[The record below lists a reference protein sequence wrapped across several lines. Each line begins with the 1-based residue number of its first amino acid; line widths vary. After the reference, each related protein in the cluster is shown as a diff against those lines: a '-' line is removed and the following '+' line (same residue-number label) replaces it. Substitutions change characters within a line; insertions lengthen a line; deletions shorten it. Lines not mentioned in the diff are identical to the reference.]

1 MTTLQTQL
9 RNHVDECHASMGQ
22 LWVAKLFTEAANR
35 IDALESAI
43 EEQTRTIGA
52 LNMCIGGR
60 DSTSTENVIMADA
73 LAAGDGCLHALI
85 DDLRAHNLALLADV
99 KDCQQQSRDY
109 QAENAVIKSQ
119 MAELDA
125 IACADRHIAETA
137 QASSARL
144 QKQVSALSKALDGF
158 IANSCRVDWPADI
171 YDAAIAAQKDTV

>member
-60 DSTSTENVIMADA
+60 DSTSTENVTMADA

-85 DDLRAHNLALLADV
+85 DALEAQVAADKKYIRELEDANTPELVSLR
-99 KDCQQQSRDY
+99 
-109 QAENAVIKSQ
+109 E
-119 MAELDA
+119 
-125 IACADRHIAETA
+125 
-137 QASSARL
+137 
-144 QKQVSALSKALDGF
+144 QVSVLRNALNGF
-158 IANSCRVDWPADI
+158 IENSCRVDWPADI
-171 YDAAIAAQKDTV
+171 YDAAVAAQKDTV

>member
-1 MTTLQTQL
+1 MTALQTQL

-60 DSTSTENVIMADA
+60 DSTSTENVTMADA
-73 LAAGDGCLHALI
+73 LAAGDGCLHARI
-85 DDLRAHNLALLADV
+85 DALEAQVAADKKYIRELEDANTPELVSLREKVSVLRNAL
-99 KDCQQQSRDY
+99 
-109 QAENAVIKSQ
+109 N
-119 MAELDA
+119 
-125 IACADRHIAETA
+125 
-137 QASSARL
+137 
-144 QKQVSALSKALDGF
+144 GF

-171 YDAAIAAQKDTV
+171 YDAAIAAQKGTV

>member
-1 MTTLQTQL
+1 MTALQTQL

-60 DSTSTENVIMADA
+60 DSTSTENVTMADA

-85 DDLRAHNLALLADV
+85 DALEAQVAADKKYIRELEDANTPELVSLR
-99 KDCQQQSRDY
+99 
-109 QAENAVIKSQ
+109 E
-119 MAELDA
+119 
-125 IACADRHIAETA
+125 
-137 QASSARL
+137 
-144 QKQVSALSKALDGF
+144 QVSVLRNALNGF

-171 YDAAIAAQKDTV
+171 YDAAIAAQKGTV

>member
-60 DSTSTENVIMADA
+60 DSTSTENVTMADA

-85 DDLRAHNLALLADV
+85 DALEAQVAADKKYIRELEDANTPELVSLR
-99 KDCQQQSRDY
+99 
-109 QAENAVIKSQ
+109 E
-119 MAELDA
+119 
-125 IACADRHIAETA
+125 
-137 QASSARL
+137 
-144 QKQVSALSKALDGF
+144 QVSVLRNALNGF

-171 YDAAIAAQKDTV
+171 YDAAIAAQKGTL

>member
-60 DSTSTENVIMADA
+60 DSTSTENVTMADA
-73 LAAGDGCLHALI
+73 LAAGDGCLHARI
-85 DDLRAHNLALLADV
+85 DALEAQVAALR
-99 KDCQQQSRDY
+99 
-109 QAENAVIKSQ
+109 
-119 MAELDA
+119 
-125 IACADRHIAETA
+125 
-137 QASSARL
+137 
-144 QKQVSALSKALDGF
+144 SALTGF

-171 YDAAIAAQKDTV
+171 YDAAIAAQKGTP

>member
-60 DSTSTENVIMADA
+60 DSTSTENVTMADA

-85 DDLRAHNLALLADV
+85 DALEAQVAADKKYIRELEDANTPELVSLR
-99 KDCQQQSRDY
+99 
-109 QAENAVIKSQ
+109 E
-119 MAELDA
+119 
-125 IACADRHIAETA
+125 
-137 QASSARL
+137 
-144 QKQVSALSKALDGF
+144 QVSALRSALTGF

-171 YDAAIAAQKDTV
+171 YDAAIAAQKGTP

>member
-60 DSTSTENVIMADA
+60 DSTSTENVTMADA

-85 DDLRAHNLALLADV
+85 DALEAQVAADKKYVKELEDANTPELVSLR
-99 KDCQQQSRDY
+99 
-109 QAENAVIKSQ
+109 E
-119 MAELDA
+119 
-125 IACADRHIAETA
+125 
-137 QASSARL
+137 
-144 QKQVSALSKALDGF
+144 QVSVLRNALNGF

-171 YDAAIAAQKDTV
+171 YDAAIAAQKGTV

>member
-1 MTTLQTQL
+1 MTALQTKL

-60 DSTSTENVIMADA
+60 DSTSTENVTMADA

-85 DDLRAHNLALLADV
+85 DALEAQVAADKKYIRELEDANTPELVSLR
-99 KDCQQQSRDY
+99 
-109 QAENAVIKSQ
+109 E
-119 MAELDA
+119 
-125 IACADRHIAETA
+125 
-137 QASSARL
+137 
-144 QKQVSALSKALDGF
+144 QVSVLRNALNGF

-171 YDAAIAAQKDTV
+171 YDAAIAAQKGTL

>member
-1 MTTLQTQL
+1 MTALQTQL

-60 DSTSTENVIMADA
+60 DSTSTENVTMADA
-73 LAAGDGCLHALI
+73 LAAGDGCLHARI
-85 DDLRAHNLALLADV
+85 DALEAQVAALR
-99 KDCQQQSRDY
+99 
-109 QAENAVIKSQ
+109 
-119 MAELDA
+119 
-125 IACADRHIAETA
+125 
-137 QASSARL
+137 
-144 QKQVSALSKALDGF
+144 SALNGF

-171 YDAAIAAQKDTV
+171 YDAAIAAQKGTV

>member
-60 DSTSTENVIMADA
+60 DSTSTENVTMADA

-85 DDLRAHNLALLADV
+85 DALEAQVAADKKYIRELEDANTPELVSLR
-99 KDCQQQSRDY
+99 
-109 QAENAVIKSQ
+109 E
-119 MAELDA
+119 
-125 IACADRHIAETA
+125 
-137 QASSARL
+137 
-144 QKQVSALSKALDGF
+144 QVSVLRNALNGF

-171 YDAAIAAQKDTV
+171 YDAAIAAQKGTA

>member
-1 MTTLQTQL
+1 MTALQTQL

-60 DSTSTENVIMADA
+60 DSTSTENVTMADA
-73 LAAGDGCLHALI
+73 LAAGDGCLHARI
-85 DDLRAHNLALLADV
+85 DALEAQVAADKKYIRELEDANTPELVSLR
-99 KDCQQQSRDY
+99 
-109 QAENAVIKSQ
+109 E
-119 MAELDA
+119 
-125 IACADRHIAETA
+125 
-137 QASSARL
+137 
-144 QKQVSALSKALDGF
+144 QVSVLRNALNGF

-171 YDAAIAAQKDTV
+171 YDAAIAAQKGTV

>member
-22 LWVAKLFTEAANR
+22 LWVPKLFTEAANR

-60 DSTSTENVIMADA
+60 DSTSTENVTMADA

-85 DDLRAHNLALLADV
+85 DALEAQVAADKKYIRELEDANTPELVSLR
-99 KDCQQQSRDY
+99 
-109 QAENAVIKSQ
+109 E
-119 MAELDA
+119 
-125 IACADRHIAETA
+125 
-137 QASSARL
+137 
-144 QKQVSALSKALDGF
+144 QVSVLRNALNGF

-171 YDAAIAAQKDTV
+171 YDAAIAAQKGTV

>member
-60 DSTSTENVIMADA
+60 DSTSTENVTMADA

-85 DDLRAHNLALLADV
+85 DALEAQVAADKKYIRELEDANTPELVSLR
-99 KDCQQQSRDY
+99 
-109 QAENAVIKSQ
+109 E
-119 MAELDA
+119 
-125 IACADRHIAETA
+125 
-137 QASSARL
+137 
-144 QKQVSALSKALDGF
+144 QVSVLRNALNGF

-171 YDAAIAAQKDTV
+171 YDAAVAAQKDTV

>member
-60 DSTSTENVIMADA
+60 DSTSTENVTMADA
-73 LAAGDGCLHALI
+73 LAAGDGLLHALI
-85 DDLRAHNLALLADV
+85 DDLQAQVAAD
-99 KDCQQQSRDY
+99 KKY
-109 QAENAVIKSQ
+109 IK
-119 MAELDA
+119 ELEDA
-125 IACADRHIAETA
+125 NTPELVSLRE
-137 QASSARL
+137 
-144 QKQVSALSKALDGF
+144 QVSVLRNALNGF

-171 YDAAIAAQKDTV
+171 YDAAIAAQKGTV

>member
-60 DSTSTENVIMADA
+60 DSTSTENVTMADA

-85 DDLRAHNLALLADV
+85 DA
-99 KDCQQQSRDY
+99 
-109 QAENAVIKSQ
+109 
-119 MAELDA
+119 LDA
-125 IACADRHIAETA
+125 LEAQVAADKKYIRELEDANTPELV
-137 QASSARL
+137 SLRE
-144 QKQVSALSKALDGF
+144 QVSVLRNALNGF

-171 YDAAIAAQKDTV
+171 YDAAIAAQKGTV

>member
-1 MTTLQTQL
+1 MTALPTQL

-60 DSTSTENVIMADA
+60 DSTSTENVTMADA

-85 DDLRAHNLALLADV
+85 DALEAQVAADKKYIRELEDANTPELVSLR
-99 KDCQQQSRDY
+99 
-109 QAENAVIKSQ
+109 E
-119 MAELDA
+119 
-125 IACADRHIAETA
+125 
-137 QASSARL
+137 
-144 QKQVSALSKALDGF
+144 QVSVLRNALNGF

-171 YDAAIAAQKDTV
+171 YDAAIAAQKGTP

>member
-60 DSTSTENVIMADA
+60 DSTSTENVTMADA
-73 LAAGDGCLHALI
+73 LAAGDGCLHARI
-85 DDLRAHNLALLADV
+85 DALEAQVAALR
-99 KDCQQQSRDY
+99 
-109 QAENAVIKSQ
+109 
-119 MAELDA
+119 
-125 IACADRHIAETA
+125 
-137 QASSARL
+137 
-144 QKQVSALSKALDGF
+144 SALTGF

-171 YDAAIAAQKDTV
+171 YDAAVAAQKDTV

>member
-60 DSTSTENVIMADA
+60 DSTSTENVTMADA
-73 LAAGDGCLHALI
+73 LAAGDGCLHARI
-85 DDLRAHNLALLADV
+85 DALEAQVAVLRNAL
-99 KDCQQQSRDY
+99 
-109 QAENAVIKSQ
+109 N
-119 MAELDA
+119 
-125 IACADRHIAETA
+125 
-137 QASSARL
+137 
-144 QKQVSALSKALDGF
+144 GF

-171 YDAAIAAQKDTV
+171 YDAAIAAQKGTV

>member
-1 MTTLQTQL
+1 MTALQTQL

-60 DSTSTENVIMADA
+60 DSTSTENVTMADA

-85 DDLRAHNLALLADV
+85 DALEAQVAADKKYIRELEDANTPELVSLR
-99 KDCQQQSRDY
+99 
-109 QAENAVIKSQ
+109 E
-119 MAELDA
+119 
-125 IACADRHIAETA
+125 
-137 QASSARL
+137 
-144 QKQVSALSKALDGF
+144 QVSVLRNALNGF

-171 YDAAIAAQKDTV
+171 YDAAIAAQKGTA

>member
-1 MTTLQTQL
+1 MTALQTQL

-60 DSTSTENVIMADA
+60 DSTSTENVTMADA

-85 DDLRAHNLALLADV
+85 DALEAQVAADKKYIRELEDANTPELVSLR
-99 KDCQQQSRDY
+99 
-109 QAENAVIKSQ
+109 E
-119 MAELDA
+119 
-125 IACADRHIAETA
+125 
-137 QASSARL
+137 
-144 QKQVSALSKALDGF
+144 QVSVLRNALNGF

-171 YDAAIAAQKDTV
+171 YDAAVAAQKDTV

>member
-60 DSTSTENVIMADA
+60 DSTSTENVTMADA

-85 DDLRAHNLALLADV
+85 DALEAQVAADKKYIRELEDANTPELVSLR
-99 KDCQQQSRDY
+99 
-109 QAENAVIKSQ
+109 E
-119 MAELDA
+119 
-125 IACADRHIAETA
+125 
-137 QASSARL
+137 
-144 QKQVSALSKALDGF
+144 QVSVLRNALNGF

-171 YDAAIAAQKDTV
+171 YDAAIAAQKGTVCGKT

>member
-60 DSTSTENVIMADA
+60 DSTSTENVTMADA

-85 DDLRAHNLALLADV
+85 DALEAQVAADKKYIRELEDANTPELVSLR
-99 KDCQQQSRDY
+99 
-109 QAENAVIKSQ
+109 E
-119 MAELDA
+119 
-125 IACADRHIAETA
+125 
-137 QASSARL
+137 
-144 QKQVSALSKALDGF
+144 QVSVLRNALNGF

-171 YDAAIAAQKDTV
+171 YDAAIAAQKGTV

>member
-60 DSTSTENVIMADA
+60 DSTSTENVTMADA

-85 DDLRAHNLALLADV
+85 DALEAQVAADKKYIRELEDANTPELVSLREQVAALTANAKRYEWLRSTTNFVTNKQGERLDV
-99 KDCQQQSRDY
+99 RNCP
-109 QAENAVIKSQ
+109 
-119 MAELDA
+119 ELWD
-125 IACADRHIAETA
+125 
-137 QASSARL
+137 SS
-144 QKQVSALSKALDGF
+144 
-158 IANSCRVDWPADI
+158 I
-171 YDAAIAAQKDTV
+171 DAAIAAQKGTV

>member
-1 MTTLQTQL
+1 MTALQTRL
-9 RNHVDECHASMGQ
+9 RNQVDECHASMGQ

-60 DSTSTENVIMADA
+60 DSTSTENVTMADA

-85 DDLRAHNLALLADV
+85 DALEAQVAADKKYIRELEDANTPELVSLR
-99 KDCQQQSRDY
+99 
-109 QAENAVIKSQ
+109 E
-119 MAELDA
+119 
-125 IACADRHIAETA
+125 
-137 QASSARL
+137 
-144 QKQVSALSKALDGF
+144 QVSVLRNALNGF

-171 YDAAIAAQKDTV
+171 YDAAIAAQKGTA